1 MEEMVPIVRLFKR
14 EKTWYIDYTVNGKRK
29 REPVSKDKKRAQL
42 IAATKQSN
50 LDKEKYGLPLDTVEA
65 SIQDLISSFINSKRN
80 RVRTATMNRYQ
91 EYLDHFVKF
100 MSDSFPSKS
109 LIHEVKSIHI
119 DECLQSF
126 LDNGGA
132 PKTANEELALLK
144 QLFRYAKNNNHILVN
159 PTDTIRKFQ
168 VEPATAVA
176 FYSEQEMNLI
186 LENSPQPWRDI
197 YEFLYLTGLRNGEL
211 INLTWDNVDLE
222 NEQITI
228 QSGGSWETKTN
239 KFRIVPLNKRAIEI
253 LKHLPRSSNHDYA
266 FTDQKSQ
273 KISEGQPY
281 KKLKRVLGQ
290 LDLEG
295 NIHKIRHTFASHLVM
310 KGEPLYNVSK
320 LLGHTSIDMTQ
331 KYAHL
336 APESLR
342 KTVDKL

>member
-1 MEEMVPIVRLFKR
+1 MEEMVPTVRLYKR
-14 EKTWYIDYTVNGKRK
+14 GKTWYTDYTVNGKRK

-50 LDKEKYGLPLDTVEA
+50 LHKEKYGLPLDIVEA
-65 SIQDLISSFINSKRN
+65 SIQNLISSFLNAKRN
-80 RVRTATMNRYQ
+80 RVRTTTMNRYQ
-91 EYLDHFVKF
+91 EYLDHFAKF
-100 MSDSFPSKS
+100 MSDNFASKS
-109 LIHEVKSIHI
+109 LAHEVRSIHI

-132 PKTANEELALLK
+132 PKTANEELALSK
-144 QLFRYAKNNNHILVN
+144 QLFRYAKDNNHILVN
-159 PTDTIRKFQ
+159 PTDTIRKFP

-222 NEQITI
+222 NGQITI
-228 QSGGSWETKTN
+228 QSSGRWKTKTEG
-239 KFRIVPLNKRAIEI
+239 FRIIPMHQKAIEI
-253 LKHLPRSSNHDYA
+253 LNRCPQHSGQNYV
-266 FTDQKSQ
+266 FTNQRRQ
-273 KISEGQPY
+273 KIPDGQPY
-281 KKLKRVLGQ
+281 KVLAKVLRKLGI
-290 LDLEG
+290 EG
-295 NIHKIRHTFASHLVM
+295 NIHRFRHTFASHLVM

-320 LLGHTSIDMTQ
+320 LLGHTNIDMTQ